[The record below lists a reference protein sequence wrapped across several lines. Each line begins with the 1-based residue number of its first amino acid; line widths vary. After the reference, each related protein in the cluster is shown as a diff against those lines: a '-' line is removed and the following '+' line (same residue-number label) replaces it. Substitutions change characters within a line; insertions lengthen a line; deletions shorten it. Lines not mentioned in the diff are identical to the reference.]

1 MGDWLCLYVFSLPPS
16 QLNFLVASRSLCK
29 YVLCDI
35 YLISWHFIF
44 RYVARFGKCKGK
56 GCTDK
61 RRFLQNALNVS
72 IYENDIAIL
81 KLESP
86 ELLKCEEKKIWP
98 ACLPNGVMLNIENG
112 LNIWVIMTFYM
123 ASINYKLEQN
133 CFMLFHFNY
142 QIKISIHLL
151 IVWKIRFDILFFQ
164 EFWIWRMGKN
174 DIVRFWDEPEARM
187 HI

>member
-1 MGDWLCLYVFSLPPS
+1 MSICIFPASLSTEFFGGFSFSLQICFMWHLPY
-16 QLNFLVASRSLCK
+16 FLTF
-29 YVLCDI
+29 
-35 YLISWHFIF
+35 YLILFL

-112 LNIWVIMTFYM
+112 LNIWDGMTFYT

-133 CFMLFHFNY
+133 CFMIFHFNY

-164 EFWIWRMGKN
+164 EFWIWRMGQN